1 MKAEKYFFF
10 SSFILHNSSFEKE
23 VFLVIL
29 AAGVHPVPSR
39 TRQLSPPAPMVL
51 EGRPSGRV
59 GHRQKDFFYFSPFW
73 RVEKLAFLR

>member
-1 MKAEKYFFF
+1 MKILFP
-10 SSFILHNSSFEKE
+10 FILHISSFEKE
-23 VFLVIL
+23 VFLVIV

-59 GHRQKDFFYFSPFW
+59 GHRQKDFFYSPLAMFST
-73 RVEKLAFLR
+73 LCYNNYCN